1 MITTKKS
8 DAPTMTIGDVAVRAG
23 FTASTLRYYESAGI
37 LPNPARS
44 GGQRRYGYDILDR
57 LAVVSYAKEAGFTI
71 KEIGLLLKGF
81 SPDAPP
87 SSRWKTL
94 ARSKLSEI
102 EATISRARA
111 MKRLLEEGLRCD
123 CLRFD
128 ECGILLRRA
137 ANRDGKEKIG

>member
-1 MITTKKS
+1 MIVPKTS
-8 DAPTMTIGDVAVRAG
+8 EEPTMTIGEVVERAG
-23 FTASTLRYYESAGI
+23 FPASTLRYYESAGI

-44 GGQRRYGYDILDR
+44 GGQRRYGFDVLDR

-71 KEIGLLLKGF
+71 REIGLLLKGI

-87 SSRWKTL
+87 SSRWKSL
-94 ARSKLSEI
+94 ARSKLPEL

-111 MKRLLEEGLRCD
+111 MKRLLEEGLGCD

-128 ECGILLRRA
+128 ECGILLRSS
-137 ANRDGKEKIG
+137 NRDVKEKVE